1 MILESGCRNRA
12 LLKGGRLKGPE
23 KLEEMERVE
32 GIEPSTKAW
41 EAFVLPLNY
50 TRFWL
55 DAFRRL
61 TLYQMPPVK

>member
-1 MILESGCRNRA
+1 VILESGCRNRA
-12 LLKGGRLKGPE
+12 LLEGRRKAR
-23 KLEEMERVE
+23 KLGEMERVE